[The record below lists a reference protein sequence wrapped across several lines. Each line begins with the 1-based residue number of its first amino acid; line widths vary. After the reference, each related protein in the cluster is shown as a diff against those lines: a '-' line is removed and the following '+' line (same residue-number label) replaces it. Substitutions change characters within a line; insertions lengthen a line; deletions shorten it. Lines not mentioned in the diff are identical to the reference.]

1 MDLSA
6 LLPLVESALPPLPS
20 TPRATDLGI
29 HEAAKAATLAA
40 LAQSQTAPVLV
51 VVPRPD
57 RAASLVDELQ
67 AWLGDEALVDL
78 FPEQDLIPY
87 ERVAGDT
94 FATEQRLEVLRRL
107 KSPAAPRVVVTS
119 GIALAQTTI
128 APAAFAGATETLTP
142 GKKLSLQPFLAS
154 LQERGYEMGPL
165 VEQPG
170 QASRRGG
177 IVDVYPPASR
187 PVRIELLGETIDSLR
202 SFDPATQ
209 RSLTRMDEVQIGPAR
224 EAVDG
229 AGQIADLRSNIDLSG
244 LSRELQ
250 SQFEEELERLEE
262 GDSEAGSGFWLPFLT
277 SSTLLEHLPA
287 ESLVVVDEPAE
298 LRQALADMDAEAAET
313 REVLTDQGRIPRN
326 LPLPHI
332 DHVSLLTALEEKTR
346 INLLR
351 WGAGNAEG
359 TLTAP
364 FEAAGAF
371 GGRLR
376 NLSQETVARM
386 RAGWRVVIVSQQSS
400 RLAELFESEGL
411 DASAPL
417 NGIPP
422 AGSLRLVTG
431 PLTQGWSIRLPD
443 IELLLLTDSEI
454 FGFSKQRRAVRR
466 AATGR
471 EAFLADLTPGDYVVH
486 TEHGIGR
493 FGGLITRSVDNS
505 EREFL
510 ELQYAE
516 GDRLYVPSEHVD
528 RVSRYIGPSEHT
540 PALTRLS
547 TQEWARAKERVR
559 HAVTDLAEELLTVY
573 AQREALPGYAFT
585 SDNPWQRELEA
596 AFPYVETPDQLRA
609 LAEIKRDMESP
620 RPMDRVV
627 VGDVGYGKT
636 ELALRAAFKAVLDGT
651 QVAVLVPTTVLAQQ
665 HLQTFRERLGAFPTR
680 IEVLSRFRSD
690 AEQKQVI
697 EQLAEGTIDIVIGTH
712 RLLQKD
718 VQFKNLGL
726 LIIDEEQ
733 RFGVA
738 HKERFKKL
746 RSHVDV
752 LTLSATPI
760 PRTLHMTLSGIR
772 DMSTI
777 QSAPEERLPIAT
789 YVAEWDD
796 RLVREA
802 ILRERDRGG
811 QVYLVHN
818 RVQNIGEIAAQVRK
832 LVPEAEVAIGHG
844 QMPEDQLER
853 VMLEFARGDHDV
865 LVCTTIIESGLDI
878 PNVNT
883 IIINQADRLGLA
895 QLYQLR
901 GRVGRGANRAFAYL
915 LYDRNRAITEVAQKR
930 LQAIFEASELGA
942 GFQIALRD
950 LEIRGAGNL
959 LGTEQSGQIGAVG
972 YDLYSRMLED
982 AVRRLRAIE
991 RGETPPPPATQASVT
1006 VDLPVPARIPE
1017 SYIADLNLRLAVYQ
1031 RLAALQTDSDASD
1044 LLQELADRFGPPP
1057 PSVQGLM
1064 NIVRLRLLAR
1074 TAGIVSVLAEDDQ
1087 IVVRSGGPLPARERL
1102 QIDAGRDVQVG
1113 TAQIRIPLRGRPDEW
1128 LARVTAIVERVAGLI
1143 RKAA

>member
-1 MDLSA
+1 M
-6 LLPLVESALPPLPS
+6 
-20 TPRATDLGI
+20 DLGI
-29 HEAAKAATLAA
+29 HEAAKAAALAA
-40 LAQSQTAPVLV
+40 LTQTQTAPVLV

-57 RAASLVDELQ
+57 RAAALVEELQ
-67 AWLGDEALVDL
+67 AWLGDDAAVAL
-78 FPEQDLIPY
+78 FPEQDLIPF
-87 ERVAGDT
+87 ERVARDT
-94 FATEQRLEVLRRL
+94 LATEQRLEVLRRL
-107 KSPAAPRVVVTS
+107 SSDGGPKIVVTS

-128 APAAFAGATETLTP
+128 APAAFAGATETLKV
-142 GKKLSLQPFLAS
+142 GRKLSLQGLLTS
-154 LQERGYEMGPL
+154 LQKRGYELGPL

-177 IVDVYPPASR
+177 IVDIYPPASS
-187 PVRIELLGETIDSLR
+187 PVRIEFMGESIESLR
-202 SFDPATQ
+202 TFDPSSQ
-209 RSLTRMDEVQIGPAR
+209 RSLTRIEETQIGPAR

-229 AGQIADLRSNIDLSG
+229 TGRISELRSALDFTGVSD
-244 LSRELQ
+244 ELE
-250 SQFEEELERLEE
+250 SQFEEEMDRLAA
-262 GDSEAGSGFWLPFLT
+262 GDSEAGGGFWLPFLT
-277 SSTLLEHLPA
+277 SASLFDHLPA
-287 ESLVVVDEPAE
+287 ASFIAIDEPAE
-298 LRQALADMDAEAAET
+298 LRQTLADLDAEAEET
-313 REVLTDQGRIPRN
+313 REALTAQGRIPRN

-332 DHVSLLTALEEKTR
+332 DHVSLLATLKERAKL
-346 INLLR
+346 NLLR
-351 WGAGNAEG
+351 WGGGDAEG
-359 TLTAP
+359 ALAAS
-364 FEAAGAF
+364 FEPAGAF

-386 RAGWRVVIVSQQSS
+386 RAGWRVLIVSQQSA
-400 RLAELFESEGL
+400 RLAELFDSEGL
-411 DASAPL
+411 DASTPLTSAP
-417 NGIPP
+417 PP
-422 AGSLRLVTG
+422 GSLRLITG
-431 PLTQGWSIRLPD
+431 SLPQGWSIKLLGF
-443 IELLLLTDSEI
+443 ELLVLSDNEI

-466 AATGR
+466 AAAGR
-471 EAFLADLTPGDYVVH
+471 EAFLADLSPGDYVVH
-486 TEHGIGR
+486 IEHGIGR
-493 FGGLITRSVDNS
+493 FGGLVTRAVDGS

-510 ELQYAE
+510 ELRYAE
-516 GDRLYVPSEHVD
+516 GDRLFVPSEHLD
-528 RVSRYIGPSEHT
+528 RVSRYIGPSEHA

-547 TQEWARAKERVR
+547 TQEWARAKERAR
-559 HAVTDLAEELLTVY
+559 RAVTDLAEDLLNVY
-573 AQREALPGYAFT
+573 AQREALPGHAFT
-585 SDNPWQRELEA
+585 ADNPWQQELEA

-609 LAEIKRDMESP
+609 LAEIKHDMEAP

-665 HLQTFRERLGAFPTR
+665 HLQTFRERLSAFPTSV
-680 IEVLSRFRSD
+680 EVLSRFRTD
-690 AEQKQVI
+690 ADQRQVI
-697 EQLAEGTIDIVIGTH
+697 EQLAEGSVDIVIGTH

-746 RSHVDV
+746 RSQVDV

-818 RVQNIGEIAAQVRK
+818 RVQNIAEVAGQVRR

-844 QMPEDQLER
+844 QMPEEQLEK
-853 VMLEFARGDHDV
+853 VMIEFARGDHDV

-915 LYDRNRAITEVAQKR
+915 LYDRNRAISEVAQKR

-991 RGETPPPPATQASVT
+991 RGETPPPAVTQISVS

-1031 RLAALQTDSDASD
+1031 RLAGLENPADAD
-1044 LLQELADRFGPPP
+1044 NLLQELDDRFGPPP
-1057 PSVQGLM
+1057 PTVQGLLR
-1064 NIVRLRLLAR
+1064 IVRLRLLAR
-1074 TAGIVSVLAEDDQ
+1074 SAGIVSILTEDGQ

-1102 QIDAGRDVQVG
+1102 QKEAGRDVQVG
-1113 TAQIRIPLRGRPDEW
+1113 TAQIRIPMRGKQEQW
-1128 LARVTAIVERVAGLI
+1128 LARVTGIVKQVGS
-1143 RKAA
+1143 